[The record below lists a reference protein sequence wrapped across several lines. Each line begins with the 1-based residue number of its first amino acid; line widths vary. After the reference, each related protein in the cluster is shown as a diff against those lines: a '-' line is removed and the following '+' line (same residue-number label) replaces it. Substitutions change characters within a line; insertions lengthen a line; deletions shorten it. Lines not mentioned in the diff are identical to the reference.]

1 MVCFNFVLCIGAMG
15 CAPIWECWWPVL
27 LMATYS
33 SSECSKGLCRK
44 REYTTCSR
52 QSPHISVMGRCRT
65 SQYLASPG
73 KMLKEAK
80 CLEFAAQAMGLFI
93 SLTMGA
99 IEFTEWTVQLEVA
112 TVSVGT
118 CLVSFFFLF
127 KVYNWN
133 VSVGPIDVAIWG
145 DYLLVLDEQCLAI
158 FTPMGIL
165 IKKCSITLKCRPV
178 SLNISGKMLVL
189 TRYSSF

>member
-112 TVSVGT
+112 PVSVGT
-118 CLVSFFFLF
+118 CLVSFFL
-127 KVYNWN
+127 
-133 VSVGPIDVAIWG
+133 PIQS
-145 DYLLVLDEQCLAI
+145 LQ
-158 FTPMGIL
+158 
-165 IKKCSITLKCRPV
+165 LKC
-178 SLNISGKMLVL
+178 ISGAYWCRNLGGLSFGSGWAVPGYIH
-189 TRYSSF
+189 TDGYSD